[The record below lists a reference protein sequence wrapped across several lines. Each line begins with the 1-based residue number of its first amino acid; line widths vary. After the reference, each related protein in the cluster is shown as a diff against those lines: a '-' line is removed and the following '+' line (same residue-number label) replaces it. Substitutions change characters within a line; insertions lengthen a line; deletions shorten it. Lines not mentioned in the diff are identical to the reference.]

1 MVKVCCL
8 LSSLVLVSATIAQVS
23 VRAPSVANLP
33 PDSTSNLPVQKIG
46 IDDLIGI
53 STYDSPELTR
63 TVRVAIDGT
72 IRLPMIKVR
81 IPVAGLLPSEAESAV
96 TAELVNE
103 QILVDPIVTV
113 SLVESRSR
121 PIVVSGAVKAPITF
135 QASGE
140 VSLLDALARAGGL
153 AEDAGPEILVSRTLP
168 GADGKSVT
176 LTQRIAV
183 KALIDAAD
191 QELNVKLAGGEQI
204 RVPEAGRVYVVG
216 NVKKPGAFPM
226 RDASETS
233 ILRVLALSE
242 GLEKFASK
250 EAYIYRREGA
260 TGGKN
265 EIPVELEKI
274 MQRKAPDVPLQ
285 ANDIL
290 YIPDNKGK
298 RSFARIMETVIA
310 VGGGA
315 AVASIY
321 IMR

>member
-1 MVKVCCL
+1 MV
-8 LSSLVLVSATIAQVS
+8 
-23 VRAPSVANLP
+23 
-33 PDSTSNLPVQKIG
+33 
-46 IDDLIGI
+46 
-53 STYDSPELTR
+53 
-63 TVRVAIDGT
+63 
-72 IRLPMIKVR
+72 KVR
-81 IPVAGLLPSEAESAV
+81 IPVTGLLPSEAESAIA
-96 TAELVNE
+96 TELVKE
-103 QILVDPIVTV
+103 EILVDPIVTV

-121 PIVVSGAVKAPITF
+121 PIVVSGAVKTPVTF

-168 GADGKSVT
+168 GPDGKPAT

-191 QELNVKLAGGEQI
+191 PELNVKLGGGEQI

-265 EIPVELEKI
+265 EIPVDLDKI
-274 MQRKAPDVPLQ
+274 MQRKSPDVPLQ

-298 RSFARIMETVIA
+298 RSFARVMETVVAI
-310 VGGGA
+310 GGGA

-321 IMR
+321 VMR